1 MKKFELISNAIL
13 VPLDYLV
20 LLAAAITSYFL
31 RFESFITD
39 FRPVIFNMSLAE
51 FINIAYLI
59 LLAWILIFALSGL
72 YSFSRRTLWQEIRL
86 VFFGCSTA
94 TMIIILAFFFDAQ
107 LFSSR
112 FIILAVW
119 ALSIIFVVIERLIV
133 YLIKK
138 LFYQHGYGV
147 KRVVIIG
154 QDNNTLNLIAEFKKH
169 PSYGFR
175 VIEHLNKFTDKESN
189 YLDQLRSKLIIDVV
203 IQADI
208 ALPQDQKE
216 ALFNYCQQHQLGFKY
231 IASLLETKLSNFDIS
246 TLSGVPVVEIR
257 HTRLQGWGRIG
268 KRTYDLILS
277 IVGCLVMIPITLIVG
292 LIIKVDSPGPI
303 FVKLKRIGY
312 RGEVF
317 SLYKFRS
324 MVDRADSMKKQIIA
338 HNERQDGPLFKMKN
352 DPRITR
358 VGKVL
363 RQTSIDELPQLF
375 NVLFGT
381 MSMVGPRPHEPEEVA
396 QYQRHHLKLFN
407 IKPGITGMAQVSGR
421 SNLLFE
427 EEVRLDTYYLENW
440 SFWLDIQIILK
451 TFVVVVL
458 GKDVA

>member
-31 RFESFITD
+31 RFESFVTD
-39 FRPVIFNMSLAE
+39 LRPVIFNMSLAE
-51 FINIAYLI
+51 FLSIAYLI

-72 YSFSRRTLWQEIRL
+72 YSFKRRTLWQEIRL
-86 VFFGCSTA
+86 AFFGCSTA
-94 TMIIILAFFFDAQ
+94 TMVIIIAFFFNAQ

-119 ALSIIFVVIERLIV
+119 ALSIVFIVLERVIV
-133 YLIKK
+133 YFIKK
-138 LFYQHGYGV
+138 LFYSHGYGV

-169 PSYGFR
+169 PSFGFR
-175 VIEHLNKFTDKESN
+175 IIEHLNKFTEKESN
-189 YLDQLRSKLIIDVV
+189 YLDQLRGKLIIDVV

-231 IASLLETKLSNFDIS
+231 IASLLDTKLSNFDIS

-268 KRTYDLILS
+268 KRTYDLALS
-277 IVGCLVMIPITLIVG
+277 IIGSLFMIPISLVIG
-292 LIIKVDSPGPI
+292 LVIKMDSPGPV

-312 RGEVF
+312 RGREF
-317 SLYKFRS
+317 NIYKYRS
-324 MVDRADSMKKQIIA
+324 MVDQAHSMKDTVIQN
-338 HNERQDGPLFKMKN
+338 NERRDGPLFKMKN
-352 DPRITR
+352 DPRITK
-358 VGKVL
+358 VGKIL
-363 RQTSIDELPQLF
+363 RQTSLDELPQLF
-375 NVLFGT
+375 NVLSGQ
-381 MSMVGPRPHEPEEVA
+381 MSLVGPRPHEPEEVA
-396 QYQRHHLKLFN
+396 KYEKQQLRLFN

-427 EEVRLDTYYLENW
+427 EEVRLDTYYIENW
-440 SFWLDIQIILK
+440 SFFLDVQILLK
-451 TFVVVVL
+451 TFIVVFL
-458 GKDVA
+458 RKDAS